1 MDPRWFEK
9 FPPLEPIPYAAP
21 VVVGEGK
28 PTRGRIEPTTE
39 ADLYDVV
46 KLRQIVAA
54 QAAEIR
60 FCREELAKRDA
71 ELARYRP
78 KMPANALRH
87 SI

>member
-9 FPPLEPIPYAAP
+9 FPPLLGPCGTGGLVGVSVKPIEGKVEPIAEI
-21 VVVGEGK
+21 G
-28 PTRGRIEPTTE
+28 
-39 ADLYDVV
+39 LYEIV

-54 QAAEIR
+54 QAAELK

-71 ELARYRP
+71 EIARYRP